1 MTRDELKAKFTG
13 LMNRRDLTANTAL
26 VSDFLDQALKR
37 VQAELR
43 CPAMEKGVLVTIE
56 DPYTGLLIPNDLLEL
71 IQIIPQNTL
80 RSIKRCSISKALQL
94 ATITDDPVEYCR
106 RAGAYILAPSPP
118 IGSVIGIDYYAE
130 MEPLVVGTDENI
142 ISIIAW
148 DLIVYAALS
157 FAADWFTDKRA
168 ATFEGRYQQI
178 LSRLQEQSDE
188 DELDTAVMQP
198 CHQWPSDDNDLLGVN

>member
-1 MTRDELKAKFTG
+1 
-13 LMNRRDLTANTAL
+13 
-26 VSDFLDQALKR
+26 
-37 VQAELR
+37 
-43 CPAMEKGVLVTIE
+43 MEKGILVTIE
-56 DPYTGLLIPNDLLEL
+56 DPYTGLVIPNDLLEL

-106 RAGAYILAPSPP
+106 RAGQYILAPSPP

-130 MEPLVVGTDENI
+130 MEPLVLGTDENI

-178 LSRLQEQSDE
+178 LARLQEQGDE
-188 DELDTAVMQP
+188 DELDTAVMQF
-198 CHQWPSDDNDLLGVN
+198 CHEWPSDDNDLLGVN